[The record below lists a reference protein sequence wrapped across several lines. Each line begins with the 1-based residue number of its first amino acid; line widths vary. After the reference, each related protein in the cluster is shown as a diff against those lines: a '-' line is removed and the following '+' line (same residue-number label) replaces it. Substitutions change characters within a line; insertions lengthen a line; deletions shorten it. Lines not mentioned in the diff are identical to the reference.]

1 MFEPLKPAG
10 EGCGPLSQL
19 WLESLWEW
27 PHHQTTHIPST
38 VKTSVCSS
46 YPAKLYKQVSYAN
59 KIAGNLHY
67 IVAEETETAL

>member
-1 MFEPLKPAG
+1 MLEPLKPAG
-10 EGCGPLSQL
+10 EGCDPLSQL

-46 YPAKLYKQVSYAN
+46 YPAKLYKQVSYVN
-59 KIAGNLHY
+59 KIAGNLHC